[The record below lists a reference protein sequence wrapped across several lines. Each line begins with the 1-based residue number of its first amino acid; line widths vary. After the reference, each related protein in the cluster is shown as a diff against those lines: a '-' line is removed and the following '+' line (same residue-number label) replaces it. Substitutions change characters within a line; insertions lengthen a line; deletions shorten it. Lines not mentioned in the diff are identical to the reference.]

1 MFHPSDLQR
10 VLRED
15 SLPTSQLR
23 PIEIQVDTGCY
34 IKEKLR
40 LIVLAK
46 GSTSDDTSV
55 LTDDELSQLRGAGA
69 LLLWVGKEARSDV
82 GASCEMV
89 TSQCGFPAVA
99 HVWYVH
105 RATQELQGAE
115 DVVLRFVSIPLDD
128 GMWISICTTRRSA
141 RTVRGAKVKGGL
153 IIALVQRQ
161 ISSGKR
167 DDGDYEFILSTDAR
181 ARRDL
186 CHRSFGFAGL
196 CRSAAGLKLMAWLW
210 SNAQCA

>member
-1 MFHPSDLQR
+1 MKFGKLAFHPSDLQR

-23 PIEIQVDTGCY
+23 LIEIQVDAGCY

-46 GSTSDDTSV
+46 GCDDTLV
-55 LTDDELSQLRGAGA
+55 LRDDELSQLRGAGA

-89 TSQCGFPAVA
+89 TSQCGLPAVA

-115 DVVLRFVSIPLDD
+115 DVVLRFV
-128 GMWISICTTRRSA
+128 
-141 RTVRGAKVKGGL
+141 
-153 IIALVQRQ
+153 
-161 ISSGKR
+161 
-167 DDGDYEFILSTDAR
+167 
-181 ARRDL
+181 
-186 CHRSFGFAGL
+186 
-196 CRSAAGLKLMAWLW
+196 
-210 SNAQCA
+210 